1 MGKKVEVLANVA
13 IIIVALLV
21 GVALIKQRLLADP
34 TGKDNRALIKEVSAG
49 SNISIPGMEWEKNGK
64 TLLLAIAPGCHYC
77 SESAPFYQRLA
88 RETADGKA
96 KLIAVLPTSDS
107 EGRKYLKELGVNIS
121 EVKQVSLDSI
131 GVTGTPTLILVNEAG
146 VVTRAW
152 VGQLQPDGEAEVLS
166 QLQQQ

>member
-1 MGKKVEVLANVA
+1 MGKKVEVLANVV

-21 GVALIKQRLLADP
+21 GVALIKQRLLTDP
-34 TGKDNRALIKEVSAG
+34 TGKDSRALIKEISAG
-49 SNISIPGMEWEKNGK
+49 SNVSIPGMDWQKNGK

-96 KLIAVLPTSDS
+96 KLIAVLPTPDS

-152 VGQLQPDGEAEVLS
+152 VGQLPYDQEAEVLS